1 MTALFPR
8 RTKPTEV
15 NPKRVKRLGS
25 VGGTTYY
32 EIDGDEYVPMG
43 WAATVDDARD
53 GELLV
58 KVDERVFDERGQSM
72 VVGSK
77 YRRLLKVNPDTFAA
91 ERSKRT
97 RRADTAP
104 RKLADVL
111 SPLTA
116 LRGVQPLVLASSA
129 VAGAAPAQSLKGTGT
144 YAEGKPAPRGR
155 AVLDFLERQGVTL
168 QVHAG
173 KLLVTD
179 ARNNLR
185 NDLRDVIERAE
196 PLLVGWL
203 TEKPAACQLTHSKGA
218 APEAWTVLVGGLLA
232 CESHANGELKP

>member
-1 MTALFPR
+1 MTASLFPR

-15 NPKRVKRLGS
+15 NPRRVKQLGN

-32 EIDGDEYVPMG
+32 EVDGDEYVAMG

-53 GELLV
+53 GDLLM
-58 KVDERVFDERGQSM
+58 KVDDRVFDERGQSM

-77 YRRLLKVNPDTFAA
+77 YRRLVKVPADTYAA
-91 ERSKRT
+91 ERTKRT
-97 RRADTAP
+97 RRADNAP

-111 SPLTA
+111 SPLGA
-116 LRGVQPLVLASSA
+116 LQGVQPMVLASS
-129 VAGAAPAQSLKGTGT
+129 GAAPVGPPKGIGT
-144 YAEGKPAPRGR
+144 YAEGREAPRGR
-155 AVLDFLERQGVTL
+155 AILAALERQGVTL

-196 PLLVGWL
+196 PLLLGWL
-203 TEKPAACQLTHSKGA
+203 TNKPAACQLTHSKGA

-232 CESHANGELKP
+232 CEPHANGELKP